1 MYQRILKHSISLSVT
16 GAVLLGILGTA
27 VYAVAFLGTWALA
40 EIPGYLVT
48 GIIFGLLFLYPLIL
62 TGINLA
68 SLFTGF
74 RNPEAV
80 RKLRHFQWITLLL
93 GSLYS
98 LILLAFSDITTA
110 DWTQTLYNNQKH
122 APVWPDGMLTVAV
135 LSCLG
140 IAGYLFL
147 SAVRITRI
155 SPLISVLA
163 IASMYIGMLE
173 CALWII
179 QVFDPDLLNGRF
191 YLCLFPL
198 NCIFMGV
205 RVIRL
210 KVEEWRKGQEKESPE
225 EIKGFRNR
233 GLEWMNEKLTS
244 SASWPAAA
252 FLLMWPLL
260 GILICILIL
269 FGQQP
274 DHVIRAW
281 TQTSDWR
288 LSGQVSPQNLYYDEH
303 YLCTVAAGGHRK
315 VVKPLRMGL
324 RHGHPVIVN
333 RQLCVANAFEQIL
346 EERLPKTHRRIRD
359 FYDTYGFPLAKR
371 IRSPYAADA
380 VYFLMKPLEWIFLA
394 VIYAVDVRPE
404 NRIAVQYLPE
414 SICQK
419 GFQNEKSGV

>member
-27 VYAVAFLGTWALA
+27 VYAAAFLGTWALA

-48 GIIFGLLFLYPLIL
+48 GIVFGLLFLYPLIL

-74 RNPEAV
+74 RNPEAM

-110 DWTQTLYNNQKH
+110 DWTQTLYNDQKH
-122 APVWPDGMLTVAV
+122 APIWPDGMLTVAV

-155 SPLISVLA
+155 PPLISVLA

-173 CALWII
+173 CALWIL

-210 KVEEWRKGQEKESPE
+210 KVEEWRKGQEKGSPE

-233 GLEWMNEKLTS
+233 GS
-244 SASWPAAA
+244 GS
-252 FLLMWPLL
+252 FL
-260 GILICILIL
+260 
-269 FGQQP
+269 Q
-274 DHVIRAW
+274 
-281 TQTSDWR
+281 
-288 LSGQVSPQNLYYDEH
+288 
-303 YLCTVAAGGHRK
+303 
-315 VVKPLRMGL
+315 
-324 RHGHPVIVN
+324 
-333 RQLCVANAFEQIL
+333 
-346 EERLPKTHRRIRD
+346 
-359 FYDTYGFPLAKR
+359 
-371 IRSPYAADA
+371 
-380 VYFLMKPLEWIFLA
+380 
-394 VIYAVDVRPE
+394 
-404 NRIAVQYLPE
+404 
-414 SICQK
+414 
-419 GFQNEKSGV
+419 